1 MIIYN
6 SYKSASFY
14 QNFVADIFIYRFL
27 HRNVTM
33 KTSFAIMGI
42 IAAVA
47 LVTAIAAPN
56 AFALSQSSTQINQQ
70 GTGQTQASGLN
81 LFSPQTSA
89 QISGQSSIQAACV
102 FFSFGCG

>member
-1 MIIYN
+1 M
-6 SYKSASFY
+6 
-14 QNFVADIFIYRFL
+14 FIYIFL

-56 AFALSQSSTQINQQ
+56 AFALSQSNTQLSGQGTSQTQI
-70 GTGQTQASGLN
+70 SGLN
-81 LFSPQTSA
+81 LVSPQTSVQA
-89 QISGQSSIQAACV
+89 SGQSNIQAACV
-102 FFSFGCG
+102 LVSVFCG

>member
-1 MIIYN
+1 M
-6 SYKSASFY
+6 
-14 QNFVADIFIYRFL
+14 FIYILL

-56 AFALSQSSTQINQQ
+56 AFALTQSNTQSSELSSSLSQTGINI
-70 GTGQTQASGLN
+70 A
-81 LFSPQTSA
+81 FPQTSVLGN
-89 QISGQSSIQAACV
+89 SQSNVQTDCV
-102 FFSFGCG
+102 FFSFGCR